1 MAANIT
7 TPAGR
12 KADKIL
18 RDALIAVQRQEP
30 ERLKRVAEAWWNAA
44 ETDQQARN
52 ALADRL
58 DGKAPQPIVG
68 DDDHDSI
75 KADVSLNV
83 NWAPSGDNK
92 ST

>member
-1 MAANIT
+1 MAAINS
-7 TPAGR
+7 PNNGR

-30 ERLKRVAEAWWNAA
+30 ERLKRVALAWWEAA

-75 KADVSLNV
+75 KANVGIDV
-83 NWAPSGDNK
+83 NWAASGNNP
-92 ST
+92 TT

>member
-7 TPAGR
+7 TPGGR

-18 RDALIAVQRQEP
+18 RDALLAVQRQEP
-30 ERLKRVAEAWWNAA
+30 ERLKRVALAWWEAA

-75 KADVSLNV
+75 KADVNISV
-83 NWAPSGDNK
+83 NWAASGDNP
-92 ST
+92 TT